1 MVKKKQAKR
10 MTLKKIPVR
19 KAEKKAIA
27 SKIPRRADTLSLEEE
42 TIRRSTRTL
51 ATLEGFLTRWD
62 SSRVKP
68 QGMAPEINRIK
79 RFYEGLSRWQKS
91 ALKARTRKEDDK
103 ARVRRLRDFVLLCRS
118 YSS

>member
-10 MTLKKIPVR
+10 MTLKKIPIR
-19 KAEKKAIA
+19 KAKAMA
-27 SKIPRRADTLSLEEE
+27 SKIPRRADTASLEED
-42 TIRRSTRTL
+42 TIRRSARTL
-51 ATLEGFLTRWD
+51 ATLEGFLSRWD

-68 QGMAPEINRIK
+68 QGMAPEINKIK
-79 RFYEGLSRWQKS
+79 RFYEGLSRWQRS
-91 ALKARTRKEDDK
+91 ALKARDKDDDK